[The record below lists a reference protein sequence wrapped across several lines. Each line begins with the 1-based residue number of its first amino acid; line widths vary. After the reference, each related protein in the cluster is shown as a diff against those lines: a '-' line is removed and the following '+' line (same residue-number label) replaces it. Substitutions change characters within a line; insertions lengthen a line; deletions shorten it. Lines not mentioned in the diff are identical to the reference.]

1 MDNEWVSKS
10 TANLICQAHGGWV
23 AELDHPGINYWLKNL
38 LFDQEEGAEQGNQWW
53 LGATTEEQHSD
64 HHGGPGGGLTSTEPW
79 TGSTG
84 PMANPTT
91 CTAMRT
97 VSPSM
102 STGILSS
109 QCSGTST
116 GMTWTALDLQELSA
130 QRDVMTAKHILFNSI
145 VWQ

>member
-1 MDNEWVSKS
+1 MGVVFQPSNQQQPPRSS
-10 TANLICQAHGGWV
+10 TA
-23 AELDHPGINYWLKNL
+23 
-38 LFDQEEGAEQGNQWW
+38 
-53 LGATTEEQHSD
+53 TTTPV
-64 HHGGPGGGLTSTEPW
+64 PGGGLTSTEPW

-97 VSPSM
+97 VSPST